1 MSEYRLFLKHTCPN
15 LLFLD
20 SKFYMSQEVQKSK
33 EIFKGRL
40 TLDLL
45 KSRLNNV
52 PESHVKRLQLDSCGL
67 CHYNREFNL
76 K

>member
-1 MSEYRLFLKHTCPN
+1 MADYRLFLKHTVPS

-20 SKFYMSQEVQKSK
+20 SRFYVSQEVQKSK

-40 TLDLL
+40 TQDLL
-45 KSRLNNV
+45 KSRLGSL
-52 PESHVKRLQLDSCGL
+52 PESHAKRLALDSCGL
-67 CHYNREFNL
+67 CHYDREFNL